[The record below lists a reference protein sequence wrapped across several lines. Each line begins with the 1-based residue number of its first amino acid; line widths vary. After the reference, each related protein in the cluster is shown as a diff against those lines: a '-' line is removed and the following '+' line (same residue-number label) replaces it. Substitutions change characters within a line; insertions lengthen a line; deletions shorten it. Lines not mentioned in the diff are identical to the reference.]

1 MCRMDEYQ
9 VVTSLLDESDDG
21 LSTLSEVEVNSSIDS
36 SILDDKDG
44 DSQMTCQSVLDVAKQ
59 MTTLVAGYDE

>member
-1 MCRMDEYQ
+1 MDEYQ
-9 VVTSLLDESDDG
+9 ATTLLDASDDG

-44 DSQMTCQSVLDVAKQ
+44 DSQMTCQSVLDAAQQ

>member
-9 VVTSLLDESDDG
+9 ATTLLDASDDG
-21 LSTLSEVEVNSSIDS
+21 HLSTSEVEVNSSINS

-44 DSQMTCQSVLDVAKQ
+44 DSQMTCQSVLDAAKQ

>member
-1 MCRMDEYQ
+1 MDEYQ
-9 VVTSLLDESDDG
+9 ATTILDASDDG

-44 DSQMTCQSVLDVAKQ
+44 DSQMTCQSVLDAAKQ